1 MTTDLIKGPIH
12 DPRLPDCEIF
22 KCDTLEEWLAQRE
35 PVIGASEA
43 ASIFGVGY
51 ADESPMSVWTRK
63 TGQLESREDNELMES
78 GRVLQ
83 PAIIELFRRRYTREH
98 PDRVTNF
105 QASSLNEFSLCR
117 SIAHPWL
124 GASLD
129 DFFTEDSTTVL
140 VEAKNVSI
148 FMGGGWR
155 DDEPPLKFHIQG
167 QQQMAV
173 TGADRCFVVG
183 LIGGNRLKWV
193 EAHRDQKFIDA
204 MLPRLAEFHELV
216 ITNTEPTGK
225 WIDGTEATKKA
236 LGKIHP
242 RDTGEVVILP
252 EISFSWHQQLIT
264 LKELIKESE
273 TAKTHL
279 ENLLRSEIGDASTG
293 LLPDGSRYN
302 WKYQSRAEHFVKAS
316 EFRVLRH
323 SKK

>member
-1 MTTDLIKGPIH
+1 MTTELIKEPTH
-12 DPRLPDCEIF
+12 DPRLPDCEILI
-22 KCDTLEEWLAQRE
+22 CDTLEEWLAQRE

-51 ADESPMSVWTRK
+51 ADESPMIVWARK

-83 PAIIELFRRRYTREH
+83 PAIIELFRSRYTREH
-98 PDRVTNF
+98 PERATNF

-117 SIAHPWL
+117 SIEHPWL

-129 DFFTEDSTTVL
+129 DFFTEDATTVL

-148 FMGGGWR
+148 FMGGDWH
-155 DDEPPLKFHIQG
+155 DEEPPLKFHIQA
-167 QQQMAV
+167 QQQIAV

-183 LIGGNRLKWV
+183 LIGGNKLKWA

-204 MLPRLAEFHELV
+204 MLPRLAEFHDLV
-216 ITNTEPTGK
+216 ITRTEPSGK

-242 RDTGEVVILP
+242 KDTGEVVILP
-252 EISFSWHQQLIT
+252 QESYLWHTQLQE
-264 LKELIKESE
+264 LKDGIKQAEVE
-273 TAKTHL
+273 KTRL

-293 LLPDGSRYN
+293 LLPSGEKYN
-302 WKYQSRAEHFVKAS
+302 WRWQSRAEHFVKAS
-316 EFRVLRH
+316 EFRVLRY